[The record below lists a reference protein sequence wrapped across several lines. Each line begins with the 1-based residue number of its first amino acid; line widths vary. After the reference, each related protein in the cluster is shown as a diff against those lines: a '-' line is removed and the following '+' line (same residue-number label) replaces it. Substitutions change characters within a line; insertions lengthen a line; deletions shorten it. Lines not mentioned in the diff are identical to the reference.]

1 MNAIDAWKFE
11 EIIAS
16 ANSMDNIDEAGAA
29 LMKLG
34 QILICNK
41 HSKEKC
47 AYCPL
52 DVSFCI
58 ELRQYVDN
66 ATKNAQE

>member
-29 LMKLG
+29 LMELG
-34 QILICNK
+34 RTLLCNK
-41 HSKEKC
+41 YSEGKC
-47 AYCPL
+47 SGCPL
-52 DVSFCI
+52 NVSFCI
-58 ELRQYVDN
+58 ELRRYV
-66 ATKNAQE
+66 KNVIESTQE